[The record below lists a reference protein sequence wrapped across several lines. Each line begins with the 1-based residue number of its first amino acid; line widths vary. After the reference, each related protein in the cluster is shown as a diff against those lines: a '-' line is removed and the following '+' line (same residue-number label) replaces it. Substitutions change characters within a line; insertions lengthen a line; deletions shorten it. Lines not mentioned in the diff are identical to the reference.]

1 MAKMT
6 QARFDAMTQAD
17 NYNGQDF
24 SITAEESRKLHEE
37 YEINDCI
44 IYLNKA
50 IKYVG
55 GDTTIKDAIEKLMEM
70 TRFADEVKRE
80 MNRGLATTAAGAL
93 LSSDSAPMTSNIFGE
108 KL

>member
-1 MAKMT
+1 MAEMT

-17 NYNGQDF
+17 NYNSQAF
-24 SITAEESRKLHEE
+24 SITAEESRKLQEE

-55 GDTTIKDAIEKLMEM
+55 GNTTIKDAIDKLIEM
-70 TRFADEVKRE
+70 TRFADEVNRE
-80 MNRGLATTAAGAL
+80 MNK
-93 LSSDSAPMTSNIFGE
+93 NIFGE

>member
-1 MAKMT
+1 MT
-6 QARFDAMTQAD
+6 QTRFDSMTQTD
-17 NYNGQDF
+17 NCNSQAF
-24 SITAEESRKLHEE
+24 SITAEESRKLQEE

-55 GDTTIKDAIEKLMEM
+55 GDTTIKDAIDKLMKM

-80 MNRGLATTAAGAL
+80 MNKGLAMTAAGAL
-93 LSSDSAPMTSNIFGE
+93 LYADAAPMTSSIFGE